1 MKLEINRIDQNGFV
15 EFINKLKTIDTFL
28 YFKLRNGEVTSA
40 VYLPQRDAV
49 KLHTAPISNLF
60 SISEALPQGKELK
73 VAFFDAAKVLDAI
86 KMFQSDQISGTME
99 FQENEEDFVCTSLKL
114 YNEELEITLACS
126 DPSLG
131 FKDLTD
137 AQLQSIFDRE
147 GSDFDFV
154 LDTFTLGKIKS
165 LFSLD
170 KEETFSI
177 TASNEQVRVK
187 GKTYNYQA
195 NQSFNGSASEA
206 TLYKK
211 YLNLL
216 DREEY
221 SVYVSS
227 NKVVMKSNDS
237 QTFLTIATC
246 QTAE

>member
-1 MKLEINRIDQNGFV
+1 MKLQINRVDQNSFV
-15 EFINKLKTIDTFL
+15 DFINRLKTIDTFL
-28 YFKLRNGEVTSA
+28 YFKLRKGQIHSA

-49 KLHTAPISNLF
+49 KLHTVEITDLF
-60 SISEALPQGKELK
+60 SIDSLLPEGKELK
-73 VAFFDAAKVLDAI
+73 IAFFDAAKVLDAL
-86 KMFQSDQISGTME
+86 KMFQTDQIRGE
-99 FQENEEDFVCTSLKL
+99 FEFIENDEDFVATTMRLF
-114 YNEELEITLACS
+114 NDELEISLACS

-137 AQLQSIFDRE
+137 TQLESIFDR
-147 GSDFDFV
+147 SKSSFDFT
-154 LDTFTLGKIKS
+154 LDTTTLSKIRS
-165 LFSLD
+165 LFALD

-177 TASNEQVRVK
+177 SASNEEVRVK

-195 NQSFNGSASEA
+195 NQGYNGTKATA

-221 SVYVSS
+221 NVYVSS

-237 QTFLTIATC
+237 NTLLTIATC
-246 QTAE
+246 QSAG

>member
-1 MKLEINRIDQNGFV
+1 MKLQINRVDQNGFV
-15 EFINKLKTIDTFL
+15 DFINRLKAIDTFL
-28 YFKLRNGEVTSA
+28 YFKLRNGQMTSA

-49 KLHTAPISNLF
+49 KLHTTEVADVF
-60 SISEALPQGKELK
+60 SVEGGLPEGKELK
-73 VAFFDAAKVLDAI
+73 VAFFDATKVLDAL
-86 KMFQSDQISGTME
+86 KMFQSDQIQGEIE
-99 FQENEEDFVCTSLKL
+99 FIENEEDFVASSMRIF
-114 YNEELEITLACS
+114 NDELEITLACS

-137 AQLQSIFDRE
+137 AQLQAIFDRE

-154 LDTFTLGKIKS
+154 LDTITLSKIRS

-170 KEETFSI
+170 KEDTFTI
-177 TASNEQVRVK
+177 TASNEEVRVK

-195 NQSFNGSASEA
+195 NQEFNGSASEA

-221 SVYVSS
+221 SVYVSD
-227 NKVVMKSNDS
+227 NKVVMKSNDTN
-237 QTFLTIATC
+237 TFLTIATC

>member
-1 MKLEINRIDQNGFV
+1 MKLQINRVNQNSFV

-28 YFKLRNGEVTSA
+28 YFKLRTGNVTSA

-49 KLHTAPISNLF
+49 KLHTIPASDIF
-60 SISEALPQGKELK
+60 SMAEALPEGKELK
-73 VAFFDAAKVLDAI
+73 VAFFDASKVLDAL
-86 KMFQSDQISGTME
+86 KMFQTDQIQGEME

-114 YNEELEITLACS
+114 FNDELEITLACS

-131 FKDLTD
+131 FKDLTE
-137 AQLQSIFDRE
+137 AQLQTIFDRE

-154 LDTFTLGKIKS
+154 LDTYTLNKIRS

-177 TASNEQVRVK
+177 SASGEEVRVK

-195 NQSFNGSASEA
+195 NQAFNGTASEA

-237 QTFLTIATC
+237 NTFLTIATC
-246 QTAE
+246 QSAE

>member
-1 MKLEINRIDQNGFV
+1 MKLEINRIDQNSFV
-15 EFINKLKTIDTFL
+15 DFINRLKAIDTFL
-28 YFKLRNGEVTSA
+28 YFKLRTGAVTSA
-40 VYLPQRDAV
+40 VYLPQHDAV
-49 KLHTAPISNLF
+49 KLHTVEIKDIF
-60 SISEALPQGKELK
+60 SISQALPEGKELK
-73 VAFFDAAKVLDAI
+73 VAFFDANKVLDAL
-86 KMFQSDQISGTME
+86 KMFNADQVQAVME
-99 FQENEEDFVCTSLKL
+99 FQENEEDFVCSSMRLF
-114 YNEELEITLACS
+114 NNELEITLACS

-137 AQLQSIFDRE
+137 AQLQTIFDRE

-154 LDTFTLGKIKS
+154 LDTYTLGKIKS

-177 TASNEQVRVK
+177 TASNSEVRVK

-221 SVYVSS
+221 SVYVSG

-237 QTFLTIATC
+237 NTFLTIATC

>member
-1 MKLEINRIDQNGFV
+1 MKLEINRIDQNSFV
-15 EFINKLKTIDTFL
+15 DFINRLKTIDTFL
-28 YFKLRNGEVTSA
+28 YFKLRNGNVTSA

-49 KLHTAPISNLF
+49 KLHTVQIADLF
-60 SISEALPQGKELK
+60 SISQALPEGKELK
-73 VAFFDAAKVLDAI
+73 IAFFDANKVLDAI
-86 KMFQSDQISGTME
+86 KMFQNDQIQGVME
-99 FQENEEDFVCTSLKL
+99 FQENEEDFVCSSLRL
-114 YNEELEITLACS
+114 FNQELEITLACS

-137 AQLQSIFDRE
+137 AQLQNIFDRE

-177 TASNEQVRVK
+177 SASGEEVRVK

-221 SVYVSS
+221 SVYVSG

-237 QTFLTIATC
+237 NTFLTIATC

>member
-1 MKLEINRIDQNGFV
+1 MKIQINRVDQNQFV
-15 EFINKLKTIDTFL
+15 EFINRLKSIDTFL
-28 YFKLRNGEVTSA
+28 YFKLRNGNIQSA

-49 KLHTAPISNLF
+49 KMHSQPISELF
-60 SISEALPQGKELK
+60 TVNGDLPEGKEIK
-73 VAFFDAAKVLDAI
+73 VAFFDANKVLEAV
-86 KMFQSDQISGTME
+86 KMFGSDQISAE
-99 FQENEEDFVCTSLKL
+99 IELIENEEDFVASTMKVF
-114 YNEELEITLACS
+114 NNELEITLVCS
-126 DPSLG
+126 EPSLG

-137 AQLQSIFDRE
+137 SQIEGIFDR
-147 GSDFDFV
+147 GASSFDFT

-165 LFSLD
+165 LFGLD
-170 KEETFSI
+170 KEETFEI
-177 TASNEQVRVK
+177 KANGEGVRVK

-195 NQSFNGSASEA
+195 GSEYNGQSASA

-221 SVYVSS
+221 VVYVSS

-237 QTFLTIATC
+237 NTLLTIATC

>member
-15 EFINKLKTIDTFL
+15 EFISKLKTIDTFL
-28 YFKLRNGEVTSA
+28 YFKLRNGQVTSA

-49 KLHTAPISNLF
+49 KLHSAPIKDVF
-60 SISEALPQGKELK
+60 SITEALPEGKELK
-73 VAFFDAAKVLDAI
+73 VAFFDASKVLDAL
-86 KMFQSDQISGTME
+86 KMFQSDQISGEME
-99 FQENEEDFVCTSLKL
+99 FQENEEDFVCSSLRL
-114 YNEELEITLACS
+114 FNDELEITLACS

-137 AQLQSIFDRE
+137 AQLQTIFDRE

-154 LDTFTLGKIKS
+154 LDTFTLNKIRS

-177 TASNEQVRVK
+177 TASNSEVRVK

-195 NQSFNGSASEA
+195 NQAFNGSASEA

-221 SVYVSS
+221 SVYVSN

-237 QTFLTIATC
+237 ETLLTIATC
-246 QTAE
+246 QTAG

>member
-1 MKLEINRIDQNGFV
+1 MKLQINRIDQNGFV
-15 EFINKLKTIDTFL
+15 EFVNKLKTIDTFL
-28 YFKLRNGEVTSA
+28 YFKLRNGKVTSA

-49 KLHTAPISNLF
+49 KLHTVQISDLF
-60 SISEALPQGKELK
+60 SITEALPEGKELK
-73 VAFFDAAKVLDAI
+73 VAFFDATKVLDAI
-86 KMFQSDQISGTME
+86 KMFQSDQIQGEME
-99 FQENEEDFVCTSLKL
+99 FQENEEDFVCTSLRL

-137 AQLQSIFDRE
+137 VQLETIFDRA
-147 GSDFDFV
+147 GTDFDFV
-154 LDTFTLGKIKS
+154 LDTYTLGKIRS

-177 TASNEQVRVK
+177 TASNDEVRVK

-195 NQSFNGSASEA
+195 NQAFNGKASEA

-221 SVYVSS
+221 CVYVSR

-237 QTFLTIATC
+237 ETLLTIATC
-246 QTAE
+246 QTAG

>member
-15 EFINKLKTIDTFL
+15 EFISRLKTIDTFL
-28 YFKLRNGEVTSA
+28 YFKLRNGQITSA
-40 VYLPQRDAV
+40 VYLPQRDAM
-49 KLHTAPISNLF
+49 KLHNAPIIDVF
-60 SISEALPQGKELK
+60 SISSALPEGKELK
-73 VAFFDAAKVLDAI
+73 VAFFDATKVLDAL
-86 KMFQSDQISGTME
+86 KMFQTDQISGEME
-99 FQENEEDFVCTSLKL
+99 FQENEEDFVCTSLRL
-114 YNEELEITLACS
+114 FNDELEITLACS

-137 AQLQSIFDRE
+137 TQLQGIFDRE

-154 LDTFTLGKIKS
+154 LDTFTLNKIRS

-177 TASNEQVRVK
+177 SAGNDEVRVK

-216 DREEY
+216 DPEEY

-237 QTFLTIATC
+237 ETLLTIATC
-246 QTAE
+246 QTAG

>member
-1 MKLEINRIDQNGFV
+1 MKLQINRVDQNGFV
-15 EFINKLKTIDTFL
+15 DFINRLKAIDTFL
-28 YFKLRNGEVTSA
+28 YFKLRKGQMTSA

-49 KLHTAPISNLF
+49 KLHTIDIADVF
-60 SISEALPQGKELK
+60 SVEGDLPEGKELK
-73 VAFFDAAKVLDAI
+73 VAFFDATKVLDAL
-86 KMFQSDQISGTME
+86 KMFQSDQIQGEIE
-99 FQENEEDFVCTSLKL
+99 FIENEEDFVASTMRIF
-114 YNEELEITLACS
+114 NDELEITLACS

-137 AQLQSIFDRE
+137 AQLQAIFDRE

-154 LDTFTLGKIKS
+154 LDTITLNKIRS

-170 KEETFSI
+170 KEDTFTI
-177 TASNEQVRVK
+177 TASGEEVRVK

-195 NQSFNGSASEA
+195 NQEFNGSASEA

-221 SVYVSS
+221 CVYVSD
-227 NKVVMKSNDS
+227 NKVVMKSNDTN
-237 QTFLTIATC
+237 TFLTIATC

>member
-1 MKLEINRIDQNGFV
+1 MKLEINRIDQNSFV
-15 EFINKLKTIDTFL
+15 DFINRLKTIDTFL
-28 YFKLRNGEVTSA
+28 YFKLRNGNVTSA

-49 KLHTAPISNLF
+49 KLHTVPTADLF
-60 SISEALPQGKELK
+60 SISQALPEGKELK
-73 VAFFDAAKVLDAI
+73 VAFFDANKVLDAI
-86 KMFQSDQISGTME
+86 KMFQNDQIQGIME
-99 FQENEEDFVCTSLKL
+99 FQENEEDFVCSSLRL
-114 YNEELEITLACS
+114 FNQELEITLACS

-137 AQLQSIFDRE
+137 AQLQNIFDRE

-177 TASNEQVRVK
+177 SASGEEVRVK

-216 DREEY
+216 DREAY

-237 QTFLTIATC
+237 NTFLTIATC

>member
-1 MKLEINRIDQNGFV
+1 MKLQINRVNQNSFV

-28 YFKLRNGEVTSA
+28 YFKLRNGQVTSA

-49 KLHTAPISNLF
+49 KLHTIPTSDIF
-60 SISEALPQGKELK
+60 SISEALPEGKELK
-73 VAFFDAAKVLDAI
+73 VAFFDATKVLDAL
-86 KMFQSDQISGTME
+86 KMFQSDQIQGEME
-99 FQENEEDFVCTSLKL
+99 FQEDEEDFVCTSLRL
-114 YNEELEITLACS
+114 HNEELEITLACS

-137 AQLQSIFDRE
+137 AQLQGIFDRE

-177 TASNEQVRVK
+177 SASNEEVRVK

-237 QTFLTIATC
+237 NTFLTIATC

>member
-1 MKLEINRIDQNGFV
+1 MKLQINRVDQNGFV
-15 EFINKLKTIDTFL
+15 DFINRLKAIDTFL
-28 YFKLRNGEVTSA
+28 YFKLRNGQMTSA

-49 KLHTAPISNLF
+49 KLHTTDVADVF
-60 SISEALPQGKELK
+60 SVEGGLPEGKELK
-73 VAFFDAAKVLDAI
+73 VAFFDATKVLDAL
-86 KMFQSDQISGTME
+86 KMFQSDQIQGEVE
-99 FQENEEDFVCTSLKL
+99 FIENEEDFVASSMRIF
-114 YNEELEITLACS
+114 NDELEITLACS

-137 AQLQSIFDRE
+137 AQLQAIFDRE

-154 LDTFTLGKIKS
+154 LDTITLSKIRS

-170 KEETFSI
+170 KEDTFTI
-177 TASNEQVRVK
+177 TASGEEVRVK

-195 NQSFNGSASEA
+195 NQAFNGSASEA

-221 SVYVSS
+221 SVYVSD
-227 NKVVMKSNDS
+227 NKVVMKSNDTN
-237 QTFLTIATC
+237 TFLTIATC

>member
-1 MKLEINRIDQNGFV
+1 MKLQINRVDQNGFV
-15 EFINKLKTIDTFL
+15 DFINRLKAIDTFL
-28 YFKLRNGEVTSA
+28 YFKLRNGQMTSA

-49 KLHTAPISNLF
+49 KLHTIDVSDVF
-60 SISEALPQGKELK
+60 SVDGGLPEGKELK
-73 VAFFDAAKVLDAI
+73 VAFFDATKVLDAL
-86 KMFQSDQISGTME
+86 KMFQSDQIQGEIE
-99 FQENEEDFVCTSLKL
+99 FMENEEDFVASSMRI
-114 YNEELEITLACS
+114 YNDELEITLACS

-137 AQLQSIFDRE
+137 AQLQAIFDRE

-154 LDTFTLGKIKS
+154 LDTITLSKIRS

-170 KEETFSI
+170 KEDTFTI
-177 TASNEQVRVK
+177 TASNSEVRVK

-195 NQSFNGSASEA
+195 NQAFNGTASEA

-221 SVYVSS
+221 SVYVSD
-227 NKVVMKSNDS
+227 NKVVMKSNDTN
-237 QTFLTIATC
+237 TFLTIATC

>member
-1 MKLEINRIDQNGFV
+1 MKLQINRVDQNGFV
-15 EFINKLKTIDTFL
+15 DFINRLKTIDTFL
-28 YFKLRNGEVTSA
+28 YFKLRKGNVVSA

-49 KLHTAPISNLF
+49 KLHSVEIKDLF
-60 SISEALPQGKELK
+60 SIAGDLPTDKELK
-73 VAFFDAAKVLDAI
+73 VAFFDASKVLDAL
-86 KMFQSDQISGTME
+86 KMFQSDQIQGEIE
-99 FQENEEDFVCTSLKL
+99 FVENEEDFVASSMRIF
-114 YNEELEITLACS
+114 NDELTITLACS

-137 AQLQSIFDRE
+137 AQIEAIFDRE
-147 GSDFDFV
+147 GSEFDFV
-154 LDTFTLGKIKS
+154 LDTITLNKIRS

-170 KEETFSI
+170 KEETFTISA
-177 TASNEQVRVK
+177 TNEEVRVM

-221 SVYVSS
+221 NVYVSG
-227 NKVVMKSNDS
+227 NKVVMRSNDS
-237 QTFLTIATC
+237 NTLLTIATC

>member
-1 MKLEINRIDQNGFV
+1 MKLQINRVDQNGFV
-15 EFINKLKTIDTFL
+15 DFINRLKAIDTFL
-28 YFKLRNGEVTSA
+28 YFKLRNGQMTSA

-49 KLHTAPISNLF
+49 KLHTTDVADVF
-60 SISEALPQGKELK
+60 SVEGGLPEGKELK
-73 VAFFDAAKVLDAI
+73 VAFFDATKVLDAL
-86 KMFQSDQISGTME
+86 KMFQSDQIQGEVE
-99 FQENEEDFVCTSLKL
+99 FIENEEDFVASSMRIF
-114 YNEELEITLACS
+114 NDELEITLACS

-137 AQLQSIFDRE
+137 AQLQAIFDRE

-154 LDTFTLGKIKS
+154 LDTVTLSKIRS

-170 KEETFSI
+170 KEDTFTI
-177 TASNEQVRVK
+177 TASGEEVRVK

-195 NQSFNGSASEA
+195 NQAFNGSASEA

-221 SVYVSS
+221 SVYVSD
-227 NKVVMKSNDS
+227 NKVVMKSNDTN
-237 QTFLTIATC
+237 TFLTIATC